1 MKKIS
6 IVFMTLVAMGCSAP
20 QKEEVSKE
28 TIKDL
33 GEIMID
39 LKAYHQNIGDYLVH
53 GKLQDT
59 EWLIEG
65 MDSTLH
71 LAITKYAEHPKL
83 TGSFE
88 SFYNELLEK
97 PILEVKA
104 NVRANNKDAAIQS
117 FILLTN
123 NCNSCHKKHEV
134 RKRVKFNP

>member
-6 IVFMTLVAMGCSAP
+6 IVIMIFVGMGCSAP
-20 QKEEVSKE
+20 QKEETNKE

-39 LKAYHQNIGDYLVH
+39 LKAYHQNIGDYLVR
-53 GKLQDT
+53 GQLKDT
-59 EWLIEG
+59 EWLIDG

-71 LAITKYAEHPKL
+71 LAIAKYAEHPKL

-88 SFYNELLEK
+88 SFYNELLAQPMLDIK
-97 PILEVKA
+97 ANVKA
-104 NVRANNKDAAIQS
+104 NKKEAAIQS
-117 FILLTN
+117 FILLTD

-134 RKRVKFNP
+134 RKRVKFKP